1 MIVKNENASLLEEIY
16 KTTKMGLEATQ
27 LMIPKVHNQ
36 QLRQKMKDQE
46 SDYQGIAA
54 KAKQMLR
61 SDGRM
66 PKPEKTMQKAI
77 LRGSIQINTMLNQ
90 TPSHIAKLMINGT
103 TMGIVDI
110 TKNLNRLDGADIE
123 VKKLAEDYIINE
135 QKNID
140 ELKKHL

>member
-1 MIVKNENASLLEEIY
+1 MIDENTSLLEEIY

-27 LMIPKVHNQ
+27 LIIPKVHSK
-36 QLRQKMKDQE
+36 QLRQKITNQE
-46 SDYQGIAA
+46 SDYQDIAA

-61 SDGRM
+61 EDGRM
-66 PKPEKTMQKAI
+66 PKPERAVQKAV
-77 LRGSIQINTMLNQ
+77 LRGSIQMNTMLDQ

-103 TMGIVDI
+103 TMGIVDV
-110 TKNLNRLDGADIE
+110 TKHLNRFDGADTE

>member
-1 MIVKNENASLLEEIY
+1 MIDENTSLLEEIY

-27 LMIPKVHNQ
+27 LIIPKVHSK
-36 QLRQKMKDQE
+36 QLRQKITNQE
-46 SDYQGIAA
+46 SDYQDIAA

-61 SDGRM
+61 QDGRM
-66 PKPEKTMQKAI
+66 PKPERAVQRAV
-77 LRGSIQINTMLNQ
+77 LRGSIQMNTMLDQ

-103 TMGIVDI
+103 TMGIVDV
-110 TKNLNRLDGADIE
+110 TKHLNRFDGADTE

>member
-1 MIVKNENASLLEEIY
+1 MIDENTSLLEEIY

-27 LMIPKVHNQ
+27 LIIPKVHSK
-36 QLRQKMKDQE
+36 QLRQKITNQK
-46 SDYQGIAA
+46 SDYQDIAA

-61 SDGRM
+61 EDGRM
-66 PKPEKTMQKAI
+66 PKPERAVQKAV
-77 LRGSIQINTMLNQ
+77 LRGSIQMNTMLDQ

-103 TMGIVDI
+103 TMGIVDV
-110 TKNLNRLDGADIE
+110 TKHLNRFDGADTE

>member
-1 MIVKNENASLLEEIY
+1 MIDENTSLLEEIY

-27 LMIPKVHNQ
+27 LIIPKVHSK
-36 QLRQKMKDQE
+36 QLRQKITNQE
-46 SDYQGIAA
+46 SDYQDIAA

-61 SDGRM
+61 EDGRM
-66 PKPEKTMQKAI
+66 PKPERAVQKAV
-77 LRGSIQINTMLNQ
+77 LRGSIRMNTMLDQ

-103 TMGIVDI
+103 TMGIVDV
-110 TKNLNRLDGADIE
+110 TKHLNRFDGADTE

>member
-1 MIVKNENASLLEEIY
+1 MKNENASLLEEIY

-27 LMIPKVHNQ
+27 LIIPKVHNP
-36 QLRQKMKDQE
+36 QLRQKIKSQE

-66 PKPEKTMQKAI
+66 PKPEKAMQKAI
-77 LRGSIQINTMLNQ
+77 LRSSIQINTMLNQ
-90 TPSHIAKLMINGT
+90 TPSNIAKLMINGT
-103 TMGIVDI
+103 TMGIVEV

-123 VKKLAEDYIINE
+123 VKKLAEEYIINE

>member
-1 MIVKNENASLLEEIY
+1 MIDENTSLLEEIY
-16 KTTKMGLEATQ
+16 KTTKMGLRATQ
-27 LMIPKVHNQ
+27 LIIPKVHSK
-36 QLRQKMKDQE
+36 QLRQKIANQE
-46 SDYQGIAA
+46 SDYQDIAA

-61 SDGRM
+61 QDGRM
-66 PKPEKTMQKAI
+66 PKPERAVQKAV
-77 LRGSIQINTMLNQ
+77 LRSSIQMNTMLDQ

-103 TMGIVDI
+103 TMGIVDV
-110 TKNLNRLDGADIE
+110 TKHLNRFDGADTE